1 MGLNKEQS
9 VWQEILKKL
18 KMGIKKYRKF
28 SEKFNP
34 IFLQT
39 VQLSF
44 IYFFA
49 FVDLVYSILNTV
61 FALGYI
67 PWMIQPIMP
76 IIRAILD
83 SAFLKIW
90 ASPEKVFFMSYLVI
104 EFMIIRQTFKFSKLV
119 RYNILL
125 VFSLLMIQGVVISY
139 WDVLFNRQIAT
150 TVAKWTI
157 DQGMI
162 VGLDKEIAI
171 WVFFTTF
178 IFFLFS
184 YICLYIKAVQGY
196 FFTFPGLYWL
206 TDSVSFWLKIKTP
219 TMRFGKRK
227 K

>member
-1 MGLNKEQS
+1 MAPNKEQS
-9 VWQEILKKL
+9 LWQEILKKL
-18 KMGIKKYRKF
+18 KIGLKKYRKF

-67 PWMIQPIMP
+67 PWIIQPIMP
-76 IIRAILD
+76 VIRAILD

-90 ASPEKVFFMSYLVI
+90 ASPEKVFFMSYFVI
-104 EFMIIRQTFKFSKLV
+104 EFMIIRQSFKFSKLV

-157 DQGMI
+157 DQGAI

-184 YICLYIKAVQGY
+184 YMCLYIKAIQGY